1 MTISAYYSW
10 AKCSILWPVKFMR
23 NTLKKERISFYYHKI
38 LNHLIRMTKKS
49 FNEHLFYE
57 ILFGI
62 ICNDKK
68 RNESTPSSV
77 YMFCVRSN
85 FAFVYSENSLK
96 MHR

>member
-1 MTISAYYSW
+1 
-10 AKCSILWPVKFMR
+10 
-23 NTLKKERISFYYHKI
+23 
-38 LNHLIRMTKKS
+38 MTKKS